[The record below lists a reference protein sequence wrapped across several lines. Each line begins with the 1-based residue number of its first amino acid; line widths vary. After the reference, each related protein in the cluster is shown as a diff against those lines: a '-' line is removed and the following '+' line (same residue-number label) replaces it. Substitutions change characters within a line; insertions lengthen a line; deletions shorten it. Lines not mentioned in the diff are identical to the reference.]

1 MTPTPDAIKIIH
13 DKKLESQELTQSQ
26 KNKFILALDST
37 QIDAYKTCPTLWNQ
51 SHNLSLQ
58 LITPWLFNRP
68 MTMGTLGHAY
78 LENFYRSRA
87 QGTNPMQAI
96 TNALRIN
103 YLDLGDDVARL
114 DPKDVKTVNSR
125 TRDYYHFYHTMGGGN
140 DFTVS
145 NPDHVEIG
153 FSELLYED
161 SERIYILE
169 GRIDLLASIMGQDI
183 IVDHKYQGG
192 TNDLYQKRIQF
203 RNYAMVAKMNT
214 LVVNYVRLQAIAV
227 TENTFKRD
235 WINFTSQEHV
245 FWRQRLIEIY
255 HELANTLMFDNS
267 QFDKNESACE
277 GKHRQGPCEFTQ
289 LCEERDA
296 GQFEI
301 KKSSLYQIK
310 KEWRPW

>member
-1 MTPTPDAIKIIH
+1 MTDTLRIIK
-13 DKKLESQELTQSQ
+13 DKKLESTELTNTQT
-26 KNKFILALDST
+26 KKFIIALDST

-51 SHNLSLQ
+51 SYNQSLQ

-68 MTMGTLGHAY
+68 MTMGTLGHSY
-78 LENFYRSRA
+78 LEHFYRARA

-96 TNALRIN
+96 TNALRLN
-103 YLDLGDDVARL
+103 YLTLGNEVALL
-114 DPKDVKTVNSR
+114 DPKDVQTINSR
-125 TRDYYHFYHTMGGGN
+125 TRDYYHFYHTLGGGN
-140 DFTVS
+140 DFVVTD
-145 NPDHVEIG
+145 PDHVEIG

-169 GRIDLLASIMGQDI
+169 GRIDLLASIMEHDL

-192 TNDLYQKRIQF
+192 NTDLYQKRIQF

-214 LVVNYVRLQAIAV
+214 LVVNYIRTQAKAV
-227 TENTFKRD
+227 TEETFKRD
-235 WINFTSQEHV
+235 WISFTSQEHAV
-245 FWRQRLIEIY
+245 WRKRLVEIY

-277 GKHRQGPCEFTQ
+277 GKYRQGPCEFTQ

-296 GQFEI
+296 MQREV
-301 KKSSLYQIK
+301 KQASLYKIK
-310 KEWRPW
+310 PIWKPW